1 MQGGAGIKTIR
12 IKQRKKK
19 LFAAMIQG
27 YVLSREAVRRFV
39 DIGLKDS
46 KNCSNKT
53 GPEDVEI
60 GIRNFY
66 FLLYKKFY

>member
-1 MQGGAGIKTIR
+1 MIQIKER
-12 IKQRKKK
+12 LNKQIINV
-19 LFAAMIQG
+19 IQG

-39 DIGLKDS
+39 DIGLNDS

>member
-1 MQGGAGIKTIR
+1 
-12 IKQRKKK
+12 
-19 LFAAMIQG
+19 MIQIKEKKIITLIKG

-39 DIGLKDS
+39 DIGLNDS

-60 GIRNFY
+60 GIRNLDC
-66 FLLYKKFY
+66 LLYKKLYR